1 MSTAP
6 VAHLNGRIKRS
17 IAALKARPLLLV
29 EWGAAISGVVGSEVL
44 AQKTDYSPYGWL
56 IWILSNVLWI
66 MFSIKRRTYGLLA
79 MQVFYTGISIQGA
92 MNWLHR

>member
-6 VAHLNGRIKRS
+6 MSCWGGRIKQGL
-17 IAALKARPLLLV
+17 ATLKARPLLLV

-66 MFSIKRRTYGLLA
+66 TFAIKRRAFGLLA
-79 MQVFYTGISIQGA
+79 MQVFYTVICIQGA
-92 MNWLHR
+92 MNWLH